1 MKIKISTIILS
12 LLILMSFLIGFIYN
26 EDSLG
31 GAKNDYLYHLD
42 YFYKFHEEF
51 FNTFKNYGLDQQNNS
66 VRNSPVFYIL
76 GSLLFEFRLP
86 IISLKFI
93 NLGVTL
99 LSCLIFYKC
108 LVIKYGENNKN
119 AYYLISLLILLSP
132 SIRSL
137 TFWPYPLLWAI
148 YFFLISIFYYLKF
161 EKNKDHSLKF
171 NYALLNTIFLALS
184 AYLTPN
190 FAVFSIYFFINFYKY
205 FKDKYPTIIILLLN
219 LLIAL
224 PAVLFLISHDFYLF
238 KSEVFEIGNLQKYN
252 ISNKII
258 IITSFLILFFMPFA
272 NFKNLVEL
280 FYFKINQ
287 KFYLIVLFLLVNIYF
302 FNFQSGA
309 GGGIFFHIS
318 NIFETNLIIFSIFV
332 LSICLFHSHNLIN
345 TNNIL
350 LFLLLIIYN
359 PQFTIYYKYFDP
371 LMIFIFLFLFQNIRF
386 NFETMKVKLLIFY
399 VLFLNLNL
407 FKGLINY

>member
-1 MKIKISTIILS
+1 ML
-12 LLILMSFLIGFIYN
+12 
-26 EDSLG
+26 
-31 GAKNDYLYHLD
+31 
-42 YFYKFHEEF
+42 
-51 FNTFKNYGLDQQNNS
+51 
-66 VRNSPVFYIL
+66 
-76 GSLLFEFRLP
+76 
-86 IISLKFI
+86 
-93 NLGVTL
+93 
-99 LSCLIFYKC
+99 
-108 LVIKYGENNKN
+108 
-119 AYYLISLLILLSP
+119 
-132 SIRSL
+132 
-137 TFWPYPLLWAI
+137 
-148 YFFLISIFYYLKF
+148 
-161 EKNKDHSLKF
+161 
-171 NYALLNTIFLALS
+171 
-184 AYLTPN
+184 
-190 FAVFSIYFFINFYKY
+190 
-205 FKDKYPTIIILLLN
+205 
-219 LLIAL
+219 
-224 PAVLFLISHDFYLF
+224 
-238 KSEVFEIGNLQKYN
+238 
-252 ISNKII
+252 
-258 IITSFLILFFMPFA
+258 
-272 NFKNLVEL
+272 
-280 FYFKINQ
+280 YFKINQ